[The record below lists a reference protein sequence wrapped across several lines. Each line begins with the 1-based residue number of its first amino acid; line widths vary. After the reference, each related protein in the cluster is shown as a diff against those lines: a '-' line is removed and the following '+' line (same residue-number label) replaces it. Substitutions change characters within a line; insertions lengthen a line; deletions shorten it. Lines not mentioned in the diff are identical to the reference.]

1 MVGGCSARDTP
12 VPIPN
17 TVVKPRSA
25 DGTAGEARWE
35 STSPPTFA
43 RQDPLQDGSVL
54 PQGVLRYFEA
64 MEEVMNQVKRREN
77 QESAG
82 PVSQPSVEEVK
93 TRCGFVAIVGRPN
106 AGKSTLMNAL
116 LGEHLSIVTP
126 RAQTTWVPVKGIL
139 TRATSQIIFVDTPGV
154 LSNPSDLLQHA
165 LLEAVAQGVRDA
177 DAVLLL
183 LDPLWKLSDREREVL
198 RESVSAGGRPLV
210 VAVNKVDEAPE
221 GAVDR
226 EVAWAREAL
235 GVEPHR
241 ISATT
246 GEGTEALVLD
256 LERRIPAGPFLY
268 PDDEVATAP
277 VRFFV
282 EELVRETVF
291 EMLHD
296 EMPWSVLP
304 RVEAFREGG
313 TGGEGRTYINV
324 VLHVERASQKGILV
338 GEGGRT
344 IRKLGM
350 DSRRK
355 IEAFLGEPVFLELW
369 VKVMPR
375 WRRKKGELR
384 RMGLPVPEGR
394 HGSS

>member
-1 MVGGCSARDTP
+1 MNEATP
-12 VPIPN
+12 
-17 TVVKPRSA
+17 TRMS
-25 DGTAGEARWE
+25 DGMTRLGE
-35 STSPPTFA
+35 SS
-43 RQDPLQDGSVL
+43 
-54 PQGVLRYFEA
+54 QGEGQGEEA
-64 MEEVMNQVKRREN
+64 
-77 QESAG
+77 S
-82 PVSQPSVEEVK
+82 
-93 TRCGFVAIVGRPN
+93 RCGFVAIVGRPN

-139 TRATSQIIFVDTPGV
+139 TGARAQIIFVDTPGV

-165 LLEAVAQGVRDA
+165 LLEAVAQGIRDA

-183 LDPLWKLSDREREVL
+183 LDPLWNLSEREREVL
-198 RESVSAGGRPLV
+198 RQSVIAGGRPLM
-210 VAVNKVDEAPE
+210 VAVNKVDEAPGE
-221 GAVDR
+221 AVDR
-226 EVAWAREAL
+226 EVAWALDAL
-235 GVEPHR
+235 GVEAHR
-241 ISATT
+241 ISAAT
-246 GEGTEALVLD
+246 GKGLDALMRD
-256 LERRIPAGPFLY
+256 LEACVPVGPFLY
-268 PDDEVATAP
+268 PEDEVATAP

-282 EELVRETVF
+282 EELVRETIF

-313 TGGEGRTYINV
+313 TGGEGRTYVNV

-344 IRKLGM
+344 IRKLGVE
-350 DSRRK
+350 SRRK
-355 IEAFLGEPVFLELW
+355 IEALLGEPVYLELW

-394 HGSS
+394 HGVS

>member
-1 MVGGCSARDTP
+1 MGEYVAADLLTP
-12 VPIPN
+12 N
-17 TVVKPRSA
+17 
-25 DGTAGEARWE
+25 
-35 STSPPTFA
+35 
-43 RQDPLQDGSVL
+43 PLPGGSVL

-64 MEEVMNQVKRREN
+64 MNEATNPAISDGMEKSTEPLAEETIRDVT
-77 QESAG
+77 
-82 PVSQPSVEEVK
+82 

-106 AGKSTLMNAL
+106 AGKSTLMNSL

-139 TRATSQIIFVDTPGV
+139 TRANSQIIFVDTPGV
-154 LSNPSDLLQHA
+154 LSNPADLLQHA
-165 LLEAVAQGVRDA
+165 LLEAVAQGIRDA

-183 LDPLWKLSDREREVL
+183 LDPLWNLSDREREVL
-198 RESVSAGGRPLV
+198 RQTVTAGARPLL
-210 VAVNKVDEAPE
+210 VAVNKIDEAPE

-226 EVAWAREAL
+226 EMSWAREAL
-235 GVEPHR
+235 GVEAHR
-241 ISATT
+241 ISAAT
-246 GEGTEALVLD
+246 GEGKDTLVRD
-256 LERRIPAGPFLY
+256 LELRIPGGPFLY
-268 PDDEVATAP
+268 PDDDVATAP

-282 EELVRETVF
+282 EELVRETIF

-344 IRKLGM
+344 IRKLGT

-394 HGSS
+394 HGSP

>member
-1 MVGGCSARDTP
+1 MGEYVVADLLTP
-12 VPIPN
+12 N
-17 TVVKPRSA
+17 
-25 DGTAGEARWE
+25 
-35 STSPPTFA
+35 
-43 RQDPLQDGSVL
+43 PLWRGSVL
-54 PQGVLRYFEA
+54 PQGVLRYFQPMNKATPTHMSDGMNGPGEPPQEGAGGEEA
-64 MEEVMNQVKRREN
+64 
-77 QESAG
+77 S
-82 PVSQPSVEEVK
+82 
-93 TRCGFVAIVGRPN
+93 RCGFVAIVGRPN

-139 TRATSQIIFVDTPGV
+139 TGQGAQIIFVDTPGV

-165 LLEAVAQGVRDA
+165 LLEAVAQGIRDS

-183 LDPLWKLSDREREVL
+183 LDPLWTLSEAEREVL
-198 RESVSAGGRPLV
+198 RRSVVAGGRPLV
-210 VAVNKVDEAPE
+210 VAVNKVDEAP
-221 GAVDR
+221 GDAIDR
-226 EVAWAREAL
+226 EVAWALDAL
-235 GVEPHR
+235 GVEAHR
-241 ISATT
+241 ISAAT
-246 GEGTEALVLD
+246 GKGLDALLRD
-256 LERRIPAGPFLY
+256 LEASVPEGPFLY
-268 PDDEVATAP
+268 PEDEVATAP

-282 EELVRETVF
+282 EELVRETIF

-313 TGGEGRTYINV
+313 TGGAGRTYVNL

-344 IRKLGM
+344 IRKLGVE
-350 DSRRK
+350 SRRK
-355 IEAFLGEPVFLELW
+355 IEAFLGEPVYLELW

-394 HGSS
+394 HGAS